1 MSDILRLTSEIDI
14 ANEVSKERVE
24 TAVVQTADGIVY
36 PCLVIRADKQSM
48 RVTEVAIEGL
58 LDLIHSCWY
67 TDEDRESGLK
77 DDSLNVYIAT
87 PSGAGKLG
95 RGSFAKL
102 YRYLNSF
109 THNLISE
116 AASVY
121 YFEAEGK
128 KERIDKLN
136 AMRPRVWLDL

>member
-1 MSDILRLTSEIDI
+1 MPDILSLTSDIDI
-14 ANEVSKERVE
+14 ADEVSKERVG
-24 TAVVQTADGIVY
+24 TAVVQEADGLVY
-36 PCLVIRADKQSM
+36 PCLVIRADKPSM
-48 RVTEVAIEGL
+48 RVPDVAIDGL
-58 LDLIHSCWY
+58 QDLIHSCWH
-67 TDEDRESGLK
+67 TDLDKENGLK

-87 PSGAGKLG
+87 PSGIGKLG
-95 RGSFAKL
+95 HGSFAKL

-136 AMRPRVWLDL
+136 ASSPRVWLNL

>member
-1 MSDILRLTSEIDI
+1 MSDIVSLTSEIDI
-14 ANEVSKERVE
+14 AEEVSKERVE

-36 PCLVIRADKQSM
+36 PCLVIRADKPSM

-58 LDLIHSCWY
+58 LDLIH
-67 TDEDRESGLK
+67 
-77 DDSLNVYIAT
+77 DSLNVYIAT

>member
-1 MSDILRLTSEIDI
+1 MSDILSLTSEIDI
-14 ANEVSKERVE
+14 AEE
-24 TAVVQTADGIVY
+24 VVQTADGIVY
-36 PCLVIRADKQSM
+36 PCLVIRADKPSM

-67 TDEDRESGLK
+67 TDEDKGNGLK

-136 AMRPRVWLDL
+136 AKSPRVWLDL